1 MTYRSIKQ
9 VTLFT
14 LALVLVFTSI
24 AAAQGIKERMTQ
36 RLPVIADLKA
46 KGIVGENNQGYL
58 DFVSSQ
64 RTQETVVTS
73 ENQDRKIIYTHIA
86 KQQNASVE
94 LVAKRRAKQ
103 LIDRAAPGQYIQ
115 NDAGAWVKK

>member
-9 VTLFT
+9 LTPFI
-14 LALVLVFTSI
+14 LALILVFTSI
-24 AAAQGIKERMTQ
+24 AAAQGIKERMTK
-36 RLPVIADLKA
+36 RLPVITDLKS

-64 RTQETVVTS
+64 RAQESVVAA
-73 ENQDRKIIYTHIA
+73 ENQDRKTIYAHIA

-103 LIDRAAPGQYIQ
+103 LINRAAPGQYIQ
-115 NDAGAWVKK
+115 NDAGGWVKK